1 MDKSIAGAT
10 PAVCKII
17 EEKIMYIKKVV
28 VEDKEITLMHNALTY
43 ILYKNYTGRDL
54 LADTMDLGINL
65 KGDVDIDGKKINV
78 DELAKKAQ
86 KDINSLSNEELSKI
100 IDITL
105 NAKSS
110 EYILYLTAA
119 LIATAIYPQ
128 KKAFEDIIAELPD
141 DIMYDAEFMK
151 EITNFITINIDRVKK
166 KIVAVK

>member
-1 MDKSIAGAT
+1 MEMG
-10 PAVCKII
+10 V
-17 EEKIMYIKKVV
+17 
-28 VEDKEITLMHNALTY
+28 
-43 ILYKNYTGRDL
+43 
-54 LADTMDLGINL
+54 NL
-65 KGDVDIDGKKINV
+65 KGDIDVDGKKISI
-78 DELAKKAQ
+78 EKLAKKAQ
-86 KDINSLSNEELSKI
+86 KDINSLSPDEMSKV

-110 EYILYLTAA
+110 EYILNLTAA

-166 KIVAVK
+166 KVMAVKK